1 MLQPSKLAKRVR
13 ISYSAPLMIECI
25 ILGDSL
31 AKGVSQYYTE
41 CKSYSVIGISTF
53 NWNKT
58 YGHVDL
64 EAATVIV
71 SLGTNDKGLS
81 ITDQLLQLLS
91 TRDRIK
97 SPNIIWINPP
107 CNDKFCNKEANY
119 VIQTMSTLYG
129 DKLIETV
136 KLGRDGVHPTSAGY
150 KEMAEQI
157 KAKSKPQTVLPMWS
171 ADKFGQTNLG
181 SPRSLLPQN

>member
-1 MLQPSKLAKRVR
+1 
-13 ISYSAPLMIECI
+13 MIECI
-25 ILGDSL
+25 ILGDSI
-31 AKGVSQYYTE
+31 ARGVSQHHSV
-41 CKSYSVIGISTF
+41 CKNYSVVGINTST
-53 NWNKT
+53 WNKT

-81 ITDQLLQLLS
+81 ITEQLLQLLS
-91 TRDRIK
+91 TRDKIK
-97 SPNIIWINPP
+97 SPNIVWINPP

-119 VIQTMSTLYG
+119 VIQTISTLYG
-129 DKLIETV
+129 DTIIETV
-136 KLGRDGVHPTSAGY
+136 KLGRDGIHPTSTGY

-171 ADKFGQTNLG
+171 AEKFGQTNLG
-181 SPRSLLPQN
+181 TPKSLLPQN